1 MFYTEKIIIFSYFS
15 IMIAKESFLF
25 KNWANNIQ
33 HKTPV
38 FAQPTTENEIIGLVK
53 KYTKIRVVGTGHSW
67 SALCESDELL
77 INLDLYNQMT
87 NIDRTNKTITVQ
99 AGIKL
104 KHLNLLLDKEG
115 FALINLGSIDEQ
127 SMAGAIQTG
136 THGTGISFSNLASQV
151 LSFSLIKANGEKI
164 MLHKGD
170 ELFNAAIISLGCLGI
185 ISEMTLQVTDA
196 FNLHDKT
203 YTQDFNEV
211 IENLDTLIQQNDHFK
226 LWWLPPTKDIVVFTY
241 KRTQEQPN
249 DSAIRRFFQ
258 EVVLSVWGFRL
269 MVFIG
274 NLFNFLRKY
283 INVYLTNQMKG
294 PLDRIE
300 KSYKVYVVP
309 EPPKHRET
317 EWAFDVKDAKALL
330 KEYQQ
335 IFTGNMPFSFNFI
348 QEIRFTKGD
357 DFWLSECYQRD
368 TIWIGAYNH
377 NCKQWPAIL
386 DYFEVFAK
394 KHNGRPHYG
403 KEFHVR
409 KEYLSQQYPKYSD
422 FIELR
427 KQMDPENKFGNKLI
441 DELF

>member
-1 MFYTEKIIIFSYFS
+1 
-15 IMIAKESFLF
+15 MIQKQSFLF

-53 KYTKIRVVGTGHSW
+53 KYSKIRVVGTGHSW

-77 INLDLYNQMT
+77 INLDYYNQII
-87 NIDRTNKTITVQ
+87 NIDKNNKTITLQ
-99 AGIKL
+99 PGIKL
-104 KHLNLLLDKEG
+104 KHLNVLLDKEG
-115 FALINLGSIDEQ
+115 LALINLGSIADQ
-127 SMAGAIQTG
+127 SLAGAIQTG
-136 THGTGISFSNLASQV
+136 THGTGIGFQNLASQV
-151 LSFSLIKANGEKI
+151 LSMSLIKADGEKKV
-164 MLHKGD
+164 LHKED
-170 ELFNAAIISLGCLGI
+170 EWFNAAIISLGCLGI
-185 ISEMTLQVTDA
+185 ITEMTLQVTQA
-196 FNLHDKT
+196 FNLQDKT
-203 YTQDFNEV
+203 YTQNFDEV
-211 IENLDTLIQQNDHFK
+211 IDNLDELLQQNNHFK

-241 KRTQEQPN
+241 KRTQEQTN
-249 DSAIRRFFQ
+249 DSKFRRFFQ
-258 EVVLSVWGFRL
+258 EVVLSVWGFRM

-274 NLFNFLRKY
+274 NIFNFLRRY

-317 EWAFDVKDAKALL
+317 EWAFDVKDAKKLL

-335 IFTGNMPFSFNFI
+335 IFTENRPFSFNFI

-357 DFWLSECYQRD
+357 DFWLSECYKRD

-377 NCKQWPAIL
+377 HCKQWPAIL
-386 DYFEVFAK
+386 DYFEAFAK

-403 KEFHVR
+403 KEFMVR
-409 KEYLSQQYPKYSD
+409 KEYLEQQYPKYAD
-422 FIELR
+422 FIALR
-427 KQMDPENKFGNKLI
+427 KQLDPTNKFGNKLI